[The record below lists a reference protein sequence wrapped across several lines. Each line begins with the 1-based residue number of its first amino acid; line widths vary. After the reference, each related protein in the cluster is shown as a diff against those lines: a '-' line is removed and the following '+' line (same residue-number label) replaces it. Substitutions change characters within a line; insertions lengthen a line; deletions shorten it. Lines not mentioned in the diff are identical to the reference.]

1 MEINLKEG
9 EVLPVTSDRMFK
21 AILMDS
27 KEYLADI
34 LSNILDIDKNDFN
47 IILCNFQR
55 VKDKVIYFVSENLK
69 RTKDKETRSIVK
81 NIKNIKNTRRRI
93 DVLIKDDDGRITDI
107 ETKGY
112 ALYKIG

>member
-1 MEINLKEG
+1 MPNCDAPINIYNNELHI
-9 EVLPVTSDRMFK
+9 LPVEIIIFF
-21 AILMDS
+21 
-27 KEYLADI
+27 DI
-34 LSNILDIDKNDFN
+34 LDKDKNDFN

-55 VKDKVIYFVSENLK
+55 VKDKVIYFISENIK